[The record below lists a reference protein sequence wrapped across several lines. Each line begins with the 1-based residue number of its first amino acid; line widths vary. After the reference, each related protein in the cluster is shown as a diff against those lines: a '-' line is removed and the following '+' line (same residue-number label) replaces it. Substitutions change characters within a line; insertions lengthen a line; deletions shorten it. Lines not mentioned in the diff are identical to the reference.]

1 MSLESNYIRE
11 LNRNYLVVS
20 PGSDTITES
29 FEIEM
34 VKQNKI
40 QGLLEFD
47 IRHIDGRQMFIYEI
61 SSKQSIKNLYAST
74 EMNFEMIAGLV
85 QSVYHLIHATEEY
98 LIDMN
103 HILIDPEYIFIDI
116 EKYNYYFVFFPELK
130 MDAKDGFIKLSEYI
144 LDKVD
149 HKDEKAVLLA
159 YRIYKNTRSQNF
171 KMEEIIS
178 FLHECAQKNNFYS
191 DQNSKC
197 RVNDIYDPQASDFMK
212 NAEETTV
219 ETTVETKNS
228 WIQKKEKSDRFNENS
243 EDHDVFLH
251 IDHENQLKEQ
261 DFITRIAGIFF
272 EKTNLIYI
280 SLILILLLSFI
291 LTGLGWYLGVIRISR
306 LGMIKIEGILL
317 LLLTLTVLLLEIKVS
332 REKTKSVEEHCNKVK
347 QKMDHEEFEEAVA
360 KEKVEIKDFLIDNDF
375 YKGDRK
381 TFENGDTML
390 ISFEKEEETKGIL
403 SGKIEGREETI
414 ELNSFPFT
422 IGKLSGNVNLELADH
437 SVSRM
442 HARFYMIE
450 NQLYLED
457 LNSLNGTFK
466 NGVRLNRNEPVMVQK
481 NDEIEFAK
489 IKFTYH

>member
-1 MSLESNYIRE
+1 
-11 LNRNYLVVS
+11 
-20 PGSDTITES
+20 
-29 FEIEM
+29 
-34 VKQNKI
+34 
-40 QGLLEFD
+40 
-47 IRHIDGRQMFIYEI
+47 
-61 SSKQSIKNLYAST
+61 
-74 EMNFEMIAGLV
+74 
-85 QSVYHLIHATEEY
+85 
-98 LIDMN
+98 
-103 HILIDPEYIFIDI
+103 
-116 EKYNYYFVFFPELK
+116 
-130 MDAKDGFIKLSEYI
+130 
-144 LDKVD
+144 
-149 HKDEKAVLLA
+149 
-159 YRIYKNTRSQNF
+159 
-171 KMEEIIS
+171 
-178 FLHECAQKNNFYS
+178 
-191 DQNSKC
+191 
-197 RVNDIYDPQASDFMK
+197 MK